1 MKRREFV
8 KKAAVGA
15 VAGGVLTG
23 CGRAAVEGPAVQT
36 RPSVRWNLASSF
48 GPSLDV
54 LYGACTLLS
63 RRVSELTDGRFQI
76 RVYAA
81 GEVVPPLQVMDA
93 VQQGTVDVG
102 QSASYYFVGKNPA
115 LAFDT
120 TIPFGL
126 TGRQQ
131 VSWMYH
137 GGGLELMREVFA
149 DFNMLNF
156 PGGGT
161 GAQMGG
167 WFRNEIHSMQDLRGL
182 RMRIPAMGGEVM
194 SRMGVSV
201 QVLSG
206 ADVFPALERGVI
218 DAVEWVGPHDDEK
231 LGFHRIARYYYYPG
245 WWEPGAMLSFMVNRR
260 AWDRLPDL
268 YKTAFEIASA
278 EVSQD
283 MLASYDEKNPAALK
297 RLLQEGTRLRA
308 FSKDIMEEGERVT
321 RARLEELAARDQG
334 FEKIYRAWKQFKKD
348 SFHWFAVAE
357 QSFMNAAFPEV

>member
-1 MKRREFV
+1 MQRREFV
-8 KKAAVGA
+8 KKAALGA

-23 CGRAAVEGPAVQT
+23 CGKAAVDGPAVQT

-48 GPSLDV
+48 GPGLDV
-54 LYGACTLLS
+54 LFGACERFS
-63 RRVSELTDGRFQI
+63 RRVSTLTDGRFQV

-93 VQQGTVDVG
+93 VQQGTVEVG

-131 VSWMYH
+131 NAWLHH

-149 DFNMLNF
+149 DFDMLNF
-156 PGGGT
+156 PCGGT

-231 LGFHRIARYYYYPG
+231 LGFHRIAQNYYYPG
-245 WWEPGAMLSFMVNRR
+245 WWEPGASLSFMVNRR
-260 AWDRLPDL
+260 AWERLPDV
-268 YKTAFEIASA
+268 YKSAFEVASA
-278 EVSQD
+278 EVAQD
-283 MLASYDEKNPAALK
+283 MLASYDTKNPAALK
-297 RLLQEGTRLRA
+297 RLLNEGVRLRA
-308 FSKDIMEEGERVT
+308 FSPDIMNAGAQET
-321 RARLEELAARDQG
+321 RALLEELAGRDKG
-334 FEKIYRAWKQFKKD
+334 FDKIYTAWKRFKDD

-357 QSFMNAAFPEV
+357 QSFMNAAFRDV